1 MREHLEIYC
10 QFKGIQVEKDIKI
23 NQIMKDIDV
32 WPHRDTQAGSLSG
45 GNKRKLSVAL
55 ALVADSKLVILD
67 EPTSGMDL
75 NARRRLWDMLKNY
88 KQDRIIILTTHNMN
102 EADLLGDRIA
112 IMSHGRVKCLGS
124 PQFLKGHYG
133 HGFKMQ
139 VLCKNEDKVF
149 KFLKEKLG
157 ADVKRLERETLFH
170 CF

>member
-1 MREHLEIYC
+1 
-10 QFKGIQVEKDIKI
+10 
-23 NQIMKDIDV
+23 MKDIDV

-124 PQFLKGHYG
+124 P
-133 HGFKMQ
+133 
-139 VLCKNEDKVF
+139 
-149 KFLKEKLG
+149 
-157 ADVKRLERETLFH
+157 
-170 CF
+170 